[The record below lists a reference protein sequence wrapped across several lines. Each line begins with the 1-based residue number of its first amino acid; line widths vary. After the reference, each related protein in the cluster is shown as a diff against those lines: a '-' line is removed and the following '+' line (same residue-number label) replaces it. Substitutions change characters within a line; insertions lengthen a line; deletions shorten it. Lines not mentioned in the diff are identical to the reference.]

1 MSLTPHHFCMSSAR
15 KQYKKNK
22 KNPSSFFIRTS
33 LEMTKSLGVHSES
46 EEFDTWRN
54 KERRGSV
61 LFLKE
66 RRLVKQSC
74 CCCWWRKRTDKF
86 HCCPKKQQLSSARDR
101 GLSVVCIFSI
111 GQSSLPDSDEV
122 TSTSF
127 PSGLPQHFY
136 IFLQKLLI
144 TVFLWPRQE
153 TQSSGSVLLSCGRDR
168 PLQTTYLR
176 PVLSYGGSC
185 ACG

>member
-15 KQYKKNK
+15 KQNKKNK
-22 KNPSSFFIRTS
+22 KKPQQFFYTYLTGDDKEFGRALWVRGIWY
-33 LEMTKSLGVHSES
+33 LEKQREKRERVISER
-46 EEFDTWRN
+46 ETT
-54 KERRGSV
+54 
-61 LFLKE
+61 
-66 RRLVKQSC
+66 C

-144 TVFLWPRQE
+144 TVLLWPRQE